1 MSKDL
6 ENKTKKELIEIIHQ
20 MKDKLIN
27 MQGVEAKQEA
37 SESTLPG
44 KGFSVIKDLEGKMRL
59 LEISFDF
66 NTKVAKISN
75 EIMFPANTFES
86 AMFQAKKHL
95 VEVIMTSENI
105 NHLKEK
111 KNG

>member
-1 MSKDL
+1 VSKDL
-6 ENKTKKELIEIIHQ
+6 ENKTKKELIEIISQ
-20 MKDKLIN
+20 LKEKLVD

-37 SESTLPG
+37 SESVMAG
-44 KGFSVIKDLEGKMRL
+44 KGFSIIKDLEGKMRL
-59 LEISFDF
+59 LDISFDF
-66 NTKVAKISN
+66 DTKVAKIAK
-75 EIMFPANTFES
+75 ETVFPANTFEY